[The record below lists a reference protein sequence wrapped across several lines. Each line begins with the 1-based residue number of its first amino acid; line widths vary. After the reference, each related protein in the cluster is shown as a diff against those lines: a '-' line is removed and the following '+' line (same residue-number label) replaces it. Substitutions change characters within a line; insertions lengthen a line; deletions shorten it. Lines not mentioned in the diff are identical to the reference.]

1 MESKQNKIVR
11 KKFFSN
17 ISKGFAGFLLFNSFP
32 FKIFGKDFLKN
43 REVEVKINPHAVV
56 RKKNGKK
63 NV

>member
-11 KKFFSN
+11 KKFFNN
-17 ISKGFAGFLLFNSFP
+17 IYKGFAGFLLFNSFP

-43 REVEVKINPHAVV
+43 KEVEVKINPNAVV

>member
-1 MESKQNKIVR
+1 MESKKNKIVR
-11 KKFFSN
+11 KKFFNN
-17 ISKGFAGFLLFNSFP
+17 ISKGFVGFLLFNSFP

-43 REVEVKINPHAVV
+43 KEVEVKINPNAVV